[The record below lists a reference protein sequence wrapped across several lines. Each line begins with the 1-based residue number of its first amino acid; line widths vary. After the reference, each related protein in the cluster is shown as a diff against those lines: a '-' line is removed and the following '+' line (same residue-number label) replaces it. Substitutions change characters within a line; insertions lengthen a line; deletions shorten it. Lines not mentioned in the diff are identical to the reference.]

1 MAEKLTKAVNYIIKL
16 KAFDAGLSY
25 SNPFKLKRYERKQ
38 LQRYVHS
45 LNKFM
50 NYIQGE

>member
-1 MAEKLTKAVNYIIKL
+1 MAEKLSKAVNYIIKL
-16 KAFDAGLSY
+16 QAYDQALSY

-45 LNKFM
+45 LNK
-50 NYIQGE
+50 YLKCLQGE